1 MSKGIIQSELTLE
14 ARAKQE
20 KKSVEPRTNHEESSV
35 EVRVKCDELALKRR
49 GTGENLFMNPRGSRD
64 KLSNEQLAIQIQ
76 AGIDVADNMAQLWQQ
91 NKGLIGKEA
100 RKYSHKAEE
109 EDLKQEAYFGL
120 CEAVERWEPDSGY
133 AFTTYAMH
141 WVKQKMIRYIKNNGT
156 VRLSDRSADD
166 LMHMKRFKADFY
178 KKNGRYPTDQE
189 LCRGL
194 GIRKQALERIKTAAV
209 MDSIGSLDVN
219 VGEDNDTLLSDA
231 VPSGEDMEENA
242 VADLDF
248 QNMQKTLWSLVDEIP
263 EQQAKVIRMRYQD
276 NGTLQAI
283 GDELGYTRQN
293 IDLLYRKGLRTL
305 RMPSRSRQ
313 LLPYYKEYIEAY
325 AYNGT
330 GLGAFERTW
339 TSSTERA
346 VLQLEEMIER
356 EKAAVYR
363 DDGELAYMEKR
374 LEELKKQEIV

>member
-1 MSKGIIQSELTLE
+1 MKC
-14 ARAKQE
+14 E
-20 KKSVEPRTNHEESSV
+20 K
-35 EVRVKCDELALKRR
+35 LALNRR
-49 GTGENLFMNPRGSRD
+49 GTGENPF
-64 KLSNEQLAIQIQ
+64 NELLVTQIQ

-91 NKGLIGKEA
+91 NKGLIGKLA
-100 RKYSHKAEE
+100 AKYSYRAEE

-156 VRLSDRSADD
+156 VRISDRSADD
-166 LMHMKRFKADFY
+166 LMHLKRFSSDFY
-178 KKNGRYPTDQE
+178 KRNGRNPTDQE

-194 GIRKQALERIKTAAV
+194 GIRKQVLERIKTAAV
-209 MDSIGSLDVN
+209 MDSIASLDVK

-231 VPSGEDMEENA
+231 VTSGEDMEENA
-242 VADLDF
+242 VADMDF
-248 QNMQKTLWSLVDEIP
+248 QNMQKTLWSLVDELP

-293 IDLLYRKGLRTL
+293 IDLLHRKGLRTL

-313 LLPYYKEYIEAY
+313 LRYPPK
-325 AYNGT
+325 
-330 GLGAFERTW
+330 
-339 TSSTERA
+339 STNTR
-346 VLQLEEMIER
+346 QNR
-356 EKAAVYR
+356 GKCR
-363 DDGELAYMEKR
+363 
-374 LEELKKQEIV
+374 